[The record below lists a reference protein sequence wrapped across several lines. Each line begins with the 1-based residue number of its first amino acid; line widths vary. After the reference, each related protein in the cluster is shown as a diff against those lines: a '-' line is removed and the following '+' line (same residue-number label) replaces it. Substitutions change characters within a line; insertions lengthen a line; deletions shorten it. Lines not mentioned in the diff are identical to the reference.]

1 MRICLTAAAFLF
13 ASCAPH
19 APTSQVATLTAAAA
33 IDAPSGEYTLDPSH
47 SSLHVRVSHFG
58 LSNYTLRFTR
68 LRATLIFSA
77 ENPTA
82 SQLVATADAA
92 SLSTDFPLAEQI
104 GAELRGADWLAVVD
118 HPEIEFRS
126 TRIEPTGPS
135 TARVHGDLTLRGVT
149 RPMTLDVTFNAGYAR
164 HPYGRP
170 LSQLGFSARGV
181 ISRSEFG
188 LVSFLPSEG
197 SPAVGDEVQVIIEA
211 EFARPITA

>member
-1 MRICLTAAAFLF
+1 MRICLAAAACLF

-19 APTSQVATLTAAAA
+19 APTLQVAAPPAAVA
-33 IDAPSGEYTLDPSH
+33 IEAPSGEYGLDPSH
-47 SSLHVRVSHFG
+47 SSLHVRVNHFG

-68 LRATLIFSA
+68 LRATLTFSA

-92 SLSTDFPLAEQI
+92 SLATDFPLAERI
-104 GAELRGADWLAVVD
+104 GAELRGADWLAVAN

-126 TRIEPTGPS
+126 TRIELTGPS
-135 TARVHGDLTLRGVT
+135 AGRVHGDLTLRGVT
-149 RPMTLDVTFNAGYAR
+149 RPMALDVTFNAGYAR

-188 LVSFLPSEG
+188 LVSFLPAEG
-197 SPAVGDEVQVIIEA
+197 SPAVGDEVEIVIEA
-211 EFARPITA
+211 EFTRPIAP